1 MKKLLTLI
9 VIFCI
14 AAVADEPVTTLKLLS
29 IGNSFSVN
37 AHRYLG
43 EIIKQHGKATAV
55 LGNAAIGGCSFKRH
69 WEEHLKSEADP
80 KHKPYRYK
88 GKPMSLRDYLTAE
101 KWDVVTIQSVSH
113 QSYKPELWQPYA
125 DNLVALIKEYKPDLV
140 MNIALPYQD
149 LAIMDA
155 CLEAGVSYL
164 DTANYEPPEEA
175 HFEYSW
181 QWAYR
186 EKFEKAGLTAIL
198 GCGFDPGVT
207 QVFSAYAQKHYFD
220 TIETLDILD
229 CNGGDH
235 GYPFATNFNPEI
247 NIREVAAKGSYW
259 VADPKDDKPEVAVE
273 NKKAFDKGWW
283 VETAP
288 MAIKREYNFDQVGM
302 KDMYLLH
309 HEELE
314 SLGCNLK
321 GIKRIRFFMTF
332 GQSYL
337 THLKCLENV
346 GLTRIDPIDFK
357 GQKIIPIEFLK
368 ALLPDPASLGPRTK
382 GKTNIGCI
390 FHGMKDGKPVDY
402 YVYNV
407 CDHQE
412 CYAEVGSQA
421 ISYTTGVPAMIGAK
435 MFLEGKWTEKGVHT
449 CEEFDPDPFMA
460 ELNVQGLPW
469 KETFD
474 PVKVP

>member
-1 MKKLLTLI
+1 MSKVLLIGAGGVASVAAAKMCGNADVFTDLLI
-9 VIFCI
+9 ASRTQKRCEDVK
-14 AAVADEPVTTLKLLS
+14 AACESRGTATRV
-29 IGNSFSVN
+29 
-37 AHRYLG
+37 
-43 EIIKQHGKATAV
+43 ATAQIDAMDV
-55 LGNAAIGGCSFKRH
+55 PR
-69 WEEHLKSEADP
+69 
-80 KHKPYRYK
+80 
-88 GKPMSLRDYLTAE
+88 LTA
-101 KWDVVTIQSVSH
+101 
-113 QSYKPELWQPYA
+113 
-125 DNLVALIKEYKPDLV
+125 LVRDYKPDLV

-155 CLEAGVSYL
+155 CLAAGASYL
-164 DTANYEPPEEA
+164 DTANYEPPDTA

-186 EKFEKAGLTAIL
+186 ERFAKAGLTAIL

-207 QVFSAYAQKHYFD
+207 QVFSAYAQKHHFD

-247 NIREVAAKGSYW
+247 NIREVTAKGSYW
-259 VADPKDDKPEVAVE
+259 ED
-273 NKKAFDKGWW
+273 GHW
-283 VETAP
+283 VETEP
-288 MAIKREYNFDQVGM
+288 MAIKRVYNFDQVGE

-309 HEELE
+309 HEEIE
-314 SLGCNLK
+314 SLALHLK
-321 GIKRIRFFMTF
+321 GIRRIRFFMTF

-346 GLTRIDPIDFK
+346 GMTRIDPIDFK
-357 GQKIIPIEFLK
+357 GQKIVPIEFLK

-390 FHGMKDGKPVDY
+390 FHGLKDGKTVDY

-412 CYAEVGSQA
+412 CYREVGSQA

-435 MFLEGKWTEKGVHT
+435 MFLQGNWRKPGVYT

-460 ELNVQGLPW
+460 ELPKQGLPW
-469 KETFD
+469 QENFN
-474 PVKVP
+474 PVKVD

>member
-1 MKKLLTLI
+1 MAKVMLIGAGGVAGVAAAKMAQNPDVFGELLIASRTKARCDAIKADIEKRGFGKDGKKTAI
-9 VIFCI
+9 TTAQIDAMDV
-14 AAVADEPVTTLKLLS
+14 AATT
-29 IGNSFSVN
+29 
-37 AHRYLG
+37 
-43 EIIKQHGKATAV
+43 
-55 LGNAAIGGCSFKRH
+55 
-69 WEEHLKSEADP
+69 
-80 KHKPYRYK
+80 
-88 GKPMSLRDYLTAE
+88 
-101 KWDVVTIQSVSH
+101 
-113 QSYKPELWQPYA
+113 
-125 DNLVALIKEYKPDLV
+125 ALIKAYKPDLV

-149 LAIMDA
+149 LAIMEA
-155 CLEAGVSYL
+155 CLAAGVSYL

-247 NIREVAAKGSYW
+247 NIREVSAKGSYW

-288 MAIKREYNFDQVGM
+288 MAIKRVYNFDQVGE

-357 GQKIIPIEFLK
+357 GQKIVPIEFLK
-368 ALLPDPASLGPRTK
+368 ALLPDPATLGPRTK

-390 FHGMKDGKPVDY
+390 FHGLKDGKPVDY

-460 ELNVQGLPW
+460 ELNRQGLPW
-469 KETFD
+469 QESFD

>member
-1 MKKLLTLI
+1 MSRVMLIGAGGVAGVAAAKMAQNPDVFGELL
-9 VIFCI
+9 I
-14 AAVADEPVTTLKLLS
+14 ASRTEARCKAIKADIEARPWYAAKGTATKITTAQ
-29 IGNSFSVN
+29 IDAMDVP
-37 AHRYLG
+37 R
-43 EIIKQHGKATAV
+43 
-55 LGNAAIGGCSFKRH
+55 
-69 WEEHLKSEADP
+69 
-80 KHKPYRYK
+80 
-88 GKPMSLRDYLTAE
+88 LTAL
-101 KWDVVTIQSVSH
+101 IQ
-113 QSYKPELWQPYA
+113 
-125 DNLVALIKEYKPDLV
+125 EYKPDLV

-155 CLEAGVSYL
+155 CLAAGVSYL

-186 EKFEKAGLTAIL
+186 ERFEKAGLTAIL

-220 TIETLDILD
+220 EIHTLDILD

-247 NIREVAAKGSYW
+247 NIREVSAKGSYW
-259 VADPKDDKPEVAVE
+259 VADPAADKPEVAVE

-288 MAIKREYNFDQVGM
+288 MAIKRVYNFDQVGE

-346 GLTRIDPIDFK
+346 GMTRIDPIDFK
-357 GQKIIPIEFLK
+357 GQKIVPIEFLK
-368 ALLPDPASLGPRTK
+368 ALLPDPATLGPRTK

-390 FHGMKDGKPVDY
+390 FEGVKDGKPVRY

-435 MFLEGKWTEKGVHT
+435 CFLEGKWTAKGVHT

-469 KETFD
+469 KESFD
-474 PVKVP
+474 PVMVP

>member
-1 MKKLLTLI
+1 MARVMLIGAGGVAGVAAAKMAQNPDVFGELL
-9 VIFCI
+9 I
-14 AAVADEPVTTLKLLS
+14 ASRTKSRCDAIKADIEKRGFSKGGLKTAITTAQLDAMDVAATTAM
-29 IGNSFSVN
+29 I
-37 AHRYLG
+37 R
-43 EIIKQHGKATAV
+43 
-55 LGNAAIGGCSFKRH
+55 
-69 WEEHLKSEADP
+69 
-80 KHKPYRYK
+80 
-88 GKPMSLRDYLTAE
+88 
-101 KWDVVTIQSVSH
+101 
-113 QSYKPELWQPYA
+113 
-125 DNLVALIKEYKPDLV
+125 EYKPDLV

-155 CLEAGVSYL
+155 CLAAGVSYL
-164 DTANYEPPEEA
+164 DTANYEPPDEA

-259 VADPKDDKPEVAVE
+259 VSDPAADKPEVAVE
-273 NKKAFDKGWW
+273 NRKAFDKGWW

-288 MAIKREYNFDQVGM
+288 MAIKRVYNFDQVGE

-346 GLTRIDPIDFK
+346 GMTRIDPVDFK
-357 GQKIIPIEFLK
+357 GQKIVPIEFLK

-390 FHGMKDGKPVDY
+390 FHGEKAGKPVDY

-474 PVKVP
+474 PVKVS

>member
-1 MKKLLTLI
+1 MSKVLLIGAGGVASVAAAKMCGNAGVFTDLLI
-9 VIFCI
+9 ASRTQKRCEDVK
-14 AAVADEPVTTLKLLS
+14 AACESRGTATRV
-29 IGNSFSVN
+29 
-37 AHRYLG
+37 
-43 EIIKQHGKATAV
+43 ATAQIDAMDV
-55 LGNAAIGGCSFKRH
+55 PR
-69 WEEHLKSEADP
+69 
-80 KHKPYRYK
+80 
-88 GKPMSLRDYLTAE
+88 LTA
-101 KWDVVTIQSVSH
+101 
-113 QSYKPELWQPYA
+113 
-125 DNLVALIKEYKPDLV
+125 LVRDYKPDLV

-155 CLEAGVSYL
+155 CLAAGVSYL
-164 DTANYEPPEEA
+164 DTANYEPPDTA
-175 HFEYSW
+175 HFEYAW

-186 EKFEKAGLTAIL
+186 ERFAKAGLTAIL

-207 QVFSAYAQKHYFD
+207 QVFSAYAQKHHFD

-247 NIREVAAKGSYW
+247 NIREVTAKGSYW
-259 VADPKDDKPEVAVE
+259 ED
-273 NKKAFDKGWW
+273 GHW
-283 VETAP
+283 VETEP
-288 MAIKREYNFDQVGM
+288 MAIKRVYNFDQVGE

-309 HEELE
+309 HEEIE
-314 SLGCNLK
+314 SLALHLK
-321 GIKRIRFFMTF
+321 GIRRIRFFMTF

-346 GLTRIDPIDFK
+346 GMTRIDPIDFK
-357 GQKIIPIEFLK
+357 GQKIVPIEFLK

-390 FHGMKDGKPVDY
+390 FHGKKDGKDVDY
-402 YVYNV
+402 YLYNV

-412 CYAEVGSQA
+412 CYREVGSQA

-435 MFLEGKWTEKGVHT
+435 MFLQGNWRKPGVYT

-460 ELNVQGLPW
+460 ELPKQGLPW
-469 KETFD
+469 QENFN
-474 PVKVP
+474 PVKVD

>member
-1 MKKLLTLI
+1 MARVILIGAGGVAGVAAAKMAQNPETFGELL
-9 VIFCI
+9 I
-14 AAVADEPVTTLKLLS
+14 ASRTEARCKAIKADIEKRSWYAAKGTSTKITTAQLDAMDVAATT
-29 IGNSFSVN
+29 
-37 AHRYLG
+37 
-43 EIIKQHGKATAV
+43 
-55 LGNAAIGGCSFKRH
+55 
-69 WEEHLKSEADP
+69 
-80 KHKPYRYK
+80 
-88 GKPMSLRDYLTAE
+88 
-101 KWDVVTIQSVSH
+101 
-113 QSYKPELWQPYA
+113 
-125 DNLVALIKEYKPDLV
+125 ALIKEYKPDLV

-155 CLEAGVSYL
+155 CLAAGVSYL

-186 EKFEKAGLTAIL
+186 ERFEKAGLTAIL

-220 TIETLDILD
+220 EIHTLDILD

-247 NIREVAAKGSYW
+247 NIREVSAKGSYW

-288 MAIKREYNFDQVGM
+288 MAIKRTYDFDQVGE

-321 GIKRIRFFMTF
+321 GIRRIRFFMTF

-357 GQKIIPIEFLK
+357 GQKIVPIEFLK
-368 ALLPDPASLGPRTK
+368 ALLPDPATLGPRTK

-390 FHGMKDGKPVDY
+390 FEGVKDGKPVRY

-474 PVKVP
+474 PVMVD

>member
-1 MKKLLTLI
+1 MAKVMLIGAGGVAGVAAAKMAQNPDVFGELLIASRTKARCDAI
-9 VIFCI
+9 KADIERRVAAGEGKWGTGNREQGTGNREQGTVI
-14 AAVADEPVTTLKLLS
+14 
-29 IGNSFSVN
+29 
-37 AHRYLG
+37 
-43 EIIKQHGKATAV
+43 ATAQIDAMDV
-55 LGNAAIGGCSFKRH
+55 AAT
-69 WEEHLKSEADP
+69 
-80 KHKPYRYK
+80 
-88 GKPMSLRDYLTAE
+88 TAM
-101 KWDVVTIQSVSH
+101 
-113 QSYKPELWQPYA
+113 
-125 DNLVALIKEYKPDLV
+125 IKDYKPDLV

-155 CLEAGVSYL
+155 CLAAGVSYL
-164 DTANYEPPEEA
+164 DTANYEPPDDA

-220 TIETLDILD
+220 EIHTLDILD

-247 NIREVAAKGSYW
+247 NIREVSAKGSYW
-259 VADPKDDKPEVAVE
+259 VSDGEQGTGNREQAIDSHGVAVE
-273 NKKAFDKGWW
+273 YRKAFDKGYW

-288 MAIKREYNFDQVGM
+288 MAIKRVYNFDQVGE

-346 GLTRIDPIDFK
+346 GMTRIDPVKFNGVEIV
-357 GQKIIPIEFLK
+357 PIQFLK
-368 ALLPDPASLGPRTK
+368 ALLPDPATLGPRTK

-390 FHGMKDGKPVDY
+390 FEGVKDGKTVRY

-460 ELNVQGLPW
+460 ELNKQGLPW
-469 KETFD
+469 QETFD
-474 PVKVP
+474 PVMVP

>member
-1 MKKLLTLI
+1 MSKVMLIGAGGVAGVAAAKMAQNPDVFEELLIASRTVARCDAIKADIEKRGFAKNGKKT
-9 VIFCI
+9 V
-14 AAVADEPVTTLKLLS
+14 V
-29 IGNSFSVN
+29 
-37 AHRYLG
+37 
-43 EIIKQHGKATAV
+43 ATAK
-55 LGNAAIGGCSFKRH
+55 LDAMDKAA
-69 WEEHLKSEADP
+69 
-80 KHKPYRYK
+80 
-88 GKPMSLRDYLTAE
+88 T
-101 KWDVVTIQSVSH
+101 
-113 QSYKPELWQPYA
+113 
-125 DNLVALIKEYKPDLV
+125 VAMIRAFKPDLV

-164 DTANYEPPEEA
+164 DTANYEPPEDA

-220 TIETLDILD
+220 EIHTLDILD

-259 VADPKDDKPEVAVE
+259 VSDPKDDRPEVAVE
-273 NKKAFDKGWW
+273 NRKAFDKGWW

-288 MAIKREYNFDQVGM
+288 MAIKRVYDLDQVGE

-346 GLTRIDPIDFK
+346 GMTRIDPVKFNGVDIV
-357 GQKIIPIEFLK
+357 PIQFLR

-390 FHGMKDGKPVDY
+390 FEGVKDGRPVRY

-435 MFLEGKWTEKGVHT
+435 MFLEGKWTDKGVHT

-469 KETFD
+469 KENFD
-474 PVKVP
+474 PVMVP

>member
-1 MKKLLTLI
+1 MSKVLLIGAGGVAGVAAAKMAQNPDVFGEL
-9 VIFCI
+9 VIASRTKARCDAI
-14 AAVADEPVTTLKLLS
+14 KADIESRCAAGNGKWGAGSGKRTKISTAQIDAMDVAATT
-29 IGNSFSVN
+29 
-37 AHRYLG
+37 
-43 EIIKQHGKATAV
+43 
-55 LGNAAIGGCSFKRH
+55 
-69 WEEHLKSEADP
+69 
-80 KHKPYRYK
+80 
-88 GKPMSLRDYLTAE
+88 
-101 KWDVVTIQSVSH
+101 
-113 QSYKPELWQPYA
+113 
-125 DNLVALIKEYKPDLV
+125 ALIRECRPDLV

-155 CLEAGVSYL
+155 CLAAGVSYL
-164 DTANYEPPEEA
+164 DTANYEPPDDA

-186 EKFEKAGLTAIL
+186 ERFEKAGLTAIL

-247 NIREVAAKGSYW
+247 NIREVSAKGSYW
-259 VADPKDDKPEVAVE
+259 VADSEVERLKSSNVE
-273 NKKAFDKGWW
+273 KSAEDEKLFNSSTLQPFNFRKAFDKGWW

-288 MAIKREYNFDQVGM
+288 MAVKRVFDFDQVGV

-346 GLTRIDPIDFK
+346 GMTRIDPVKFNGVDIV
-357 GQKIIPIEFLK
+357 PIQFLK
-368 ALLPDPASLGPRTK
+368 ALLPDPATLGPRTK

-435 MFLEGKWTEKGVHT
+435 MFLEGRWTEKGVHT

-469 KETFD
+469 KENFN
-474 PVKVP
+474 PVAVE

>member
-1 MKKLLTLI
+1 MSRVLLIGAGGVAGVAAAKMAQNPDVFGELLI
-9 VIFCI
+9 ASRTKARCDAIKADI
-14 AAVADEPVTTLKLLS
+14 ERRRAAGNGKWGTGNGKRTNITTAQIDAMDVAATT
-29 IGNSFSVN
+29 
-37 AHRYLG
+37 AM
-43 EIIKQHGKATAV
+43 IK
-55 LGNAAIGGCSFKRH
+55 
-69 WEEHLKSEADP
+69 D
-80 KHKPYRYK
+80 
-88 GKPMSLRDYLTAE
+88 
-101 KWDVVTIQSVSH
+101 
-113 QSYKPELWQPYA
+113 
-125 DNLVALIKEYKPDLV
+125 YKPDLV

-149 LAIMDA
+149 LAIMEA
-155 CLEAGVSYL
+155 CLAAGVSYL
-164 DTANYEPPEEA
+164 DTANYEPPDDA

-186 EKFEKAGLTAIL
+186 ERFEKAGLTAIL

-220 TIETLDILD
+220 EIHTLDILD

-247 NIREVAAKGSYW
+247 NIREVSAKGSYW
-259 VADPKDDKPEVAVE
+259 VADPKDDKPEVVVE
-273 NKKAFDKGWW
+273 NRKAFDKGYW

-288 MAIKREYNFDQVGM
+288 MAIKRVYNFDQVGE

-346 GLTRIDPIDFK
+346 GMTRIDPVKFNGVEIV
-357 GQKIIPIEFLK
+357 PIQFLK
-368 ALLPDPASLGPRTK
+368 ALLPDPATLGPRTK

-390 FHGMKDGKPVDY
+390 FEGVKDGKTVRY

-435 MFLEGKWTEKGVHT
+435 MFLDGKWTEKGVYT

-460 ELNVQGLPW
+460 ELNKQGLPW
-469 KETFD
+469 QETFN
-474 PVKVP
+474 PVMVD

>member
-1 MKKLLTLI
+1 MARVMLIGAGGVAGVAAAKMAQNPDVFGELLIASRTKARCDAIKADIERRVAAGNGKWGSGNGKKTIISTAQLDAMD
-9 VIFCI
+9 V
-14 AAVADEPVTTLKLLS
+14 AATTAM
-29 IGNSFSVN
+29 IREF
-37 AHRYLG
+37 
-43 EIIKQHGKATAV
+43 
-55 LGNAAIGGCSFKRH
+55 
-69 WEEHLKSEADP
+69 
-80 KHKPYRYK
+80 
-88 GKPMSLRDYLTAE
+88 
-101 KWDVVTIQSVSH
+101 
-113 QSYKPELWQPYA
+113 
-125 DNLVALIKEYKPDLV
+125 KPDLV

-155 CLEAGVSYL
+155 CLAAGVSYL

-247 NIREVAAKGSYW
+247 NIREVSAKGSYW

-288 MAIKREYNFDQVGM
+288 MAIKRVYNFDQVGE

-346 GLTRIDPIDFK
+346 GMTRIDPVDFK

-368 ALLPDPASLGPRTK
+368 ALLPDPATLGPHTK

-390 FHGMKDGKPVDY
+390 FHGLKDGKPVDY

-460 ELNVQGLPW
+460 ALNVQGLPW
-469 KETFD
+469 KETFN
-474 PVKVP
+474 PVMVD

>member
-1 MKKLLTLI
+1 MAKKVMLIGAGGVAGVAAAKMCQNPDVFGELLIASRTEAR
-9 VIFCI
+9 CI
-14 AAVADEPVTTLKLLS
+14 AIKNDIEKRVAEGKGVWAKAQANATKITTAQIDAMDVPKL
-29 IGNSFSVN
+29 
-37 AHRYLG
+37 
-43 EIIKQHGKATAV
+43 T
-55 LGNAAIGGCSFKRH
+55 
-69 WEEHLKSEADP
+69 
-80 KHKPYRYK
+80 
-88 GKPMSLRDYLTAE
+88 
-101 KWDVVTIQSVSH
+101 
-113 QSYKPELWQPYA
+113 
-125 DNLVALIKEYKPDLV
+125 ALIKGYGPDLV

-155 CLEAGVSYL
+155 CLAAGVSYL

-259 VADPKDDKPEVAVE
+259 VADEKVAKSGGGEERSSPVLDEHGVAVE
-273 NKKAFDKGWW
+273 YKKAYDKGYW

-288 MAIKREYNFDQVGM
+288 MAIKREYVFDQVGK

-337 THLKCLENV
+337 THLKSLEHC

-357 GQKIIPIEFLK
+357 GQKIVPIEFLR

-390 FHGMKDGKPVDY
+390 FHGEKAGKPVDY
-402 YVYNV
+402 YVYQV

-435 MFLEGKWTEKGVHT
+435 MFLEGKWTAKGVHT

-460 ELNVQGLPW
+460 ELNKQGLPW
-469 KETFD
+469 QETFD

>member
-1 MKKLLTLI
+1 MSRVLLIGAGGVAGVAAAKMAQNPDVFGELLI
-9 VIFCI
+9 ASRTKARCDAIKADI
-14 AAVADEPVTTLKLLS
+14 ERRRAAGNGKWGTGNGKRTNITTAQIDAMDVAATT
-29 IGNSFSVN
+29 
-37 AHRYLG
+37 AM
-43 EIIKQHGKATAV
+43 IK
-55 LGNAAIGGCSFKRH
+55 
-69 WEEHLKSEADP
+69 D
-80 KHKPYRYK
+80 
-88 GKPMSLRDYLTAE
+88 
-101 KWDVVTIQSVSH
+101 
-113 QSYKPELWQPYA
+113 
-125 DNLVALIKEYKPDLV
+125 YKPDLV

-155 CLEAGVSYL
+155 CLAAGVSYL
-164 DTANYEPPEEA
+164 DTANYEPPDDA

-220 TIETLDILD
+220 EIHTLDILD

-247 NIREVAAKGSYW
+247 NIREVSAKGSYW
-259 VADPKDDKPEVAVE
+259 VADPKDDKPEVVVE
-273 NKKAFDKGWW
+273 NRKAFDKGYW

-288 MAIKREYNFDQVGM
+288 MAIKRVYNFDQVGE

-346 GLTRIDPIDFK
+346 GMTRIDPVKFNGVEIV
-357 GQKIIPIEFLK
+357 PIQFLK
-368 ALLPDPASLGPRTK
+368 ALLPDPATLGPRTK

-390 FHGMKDGKPVDY
+390 FEGVKDGKTVRY

-435 MFLEGKWTEKGVHT
+435 MLLEGKWTEKGVHT

-460 ELNVQGLPW
+460 ELNKQGLPW
-469 KETFD
+469 QETFN
-474 PVKVP
+474 PVMVP

>member
-1 MKKLLTLI
+1 MAKKVMLIGAGGVAGVAAAKMCRNPEVFGELL
-9 VIFCI
+9 I
-14 AAVADEPVTTLKLLS
+14 ASRTEARCQAIKKDVESRPWFAEKGVTTRISTAQIDAMDVPRLTEL
-29 IGNSFSVN
+29 IRSF
-37 AHRYLG
+37 G
-43 EIIKQHGKATAV
+43 
-55 LGNAAIGGCSFKRH
+55 
-69 WEEHLKSEADP
+69 
-80 KHKPYRYK
+80 
-88 GKPMSLRDYLTAE
+88 
-101 KWDVVTIQSVSH
+101 
-113 QSYKPELWQPYA
+113 
-125 DNLVALIKEYKPDLV
+125 PDLV

-149 LAIMDA
+149 LAVMDA
-155 CLEAGVSYL
+155 CLAAGVSYL
-164 DTANYEPPEEA
+164 DTANYEPPDEA

-186 EKFEKAGLTAIL
+186 ERFEKAGLTAIL

-207 QVFSAYAQKHYFD
+207 QVFSAYAQKHCFD

-259 VADPKDDKPEVAVE
+259 IAEKEGTGSGALGTGKDEHGVAVE
-273 NKKAFDKGWW
+273 YKKAFARGYW

-288 MAIKREYNFDQVGM
+288 MAIKREYVFDQVGR

-337 THLKCLENV
+337 THLKCLENC

-357 GQKIIPIEFLK
+357 GQKIVPIEFLK

-382 GKTNIGCI
+382 GKTNIGCL
-390 FHGMKDGKPVDY
+390 FHGLKDGKPVDY
-402 YVYNV
+402 YVYQV

-435 MFLEGKWTEKGVHT
+435 MFLEGRWTAKGVHT
-449 CEEFDPDPFMA
+449 CEEFDPDPFME
-460 ELNVQGLPW
+460 ELKRQGLPW
-469 KETFD
+469 QENFN
-474 PVKVP
+474 PVPIP